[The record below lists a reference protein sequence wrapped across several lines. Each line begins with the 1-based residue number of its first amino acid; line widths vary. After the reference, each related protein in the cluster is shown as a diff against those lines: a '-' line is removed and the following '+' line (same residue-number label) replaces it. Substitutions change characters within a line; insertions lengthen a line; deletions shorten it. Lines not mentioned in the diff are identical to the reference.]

1 MNQHGQN
8 FKYDE
13 IICQSEY
20 ILAFHY
26 KAELPTMGGGY
37 LKSKFYVTGKEIIP
51 DLSDSCQKVT
61 FPNDIHIVN
70 MLKWIA
76 IHLQFRMSIQWSKL
90 NPVLYMLGDA
100 GHGFLWTES
109 KEMRLDQSTERKNK
123 LKKGIVAPFQG
134 CWPVIGSY
142 FSQQSCCQLAQ
153 TRSCMNSP
161 REKNNLKVP
170 LCVMKKVSKCVV
182 WTDKKQAKRLANDT

>member
-1 MNQHGQN
+1 
-8 FKYDE
+8 
-13 IICQSEY
+13 
-20 ILAFHY
+20 
-26 KAELPTMGGGY
+26 
-37 LKSKFYVTGKEIIP
+37 
-51 DLSDSCQKVT
+51 
-61 FPNDIHIVN
+61 
-70 MLKWIA
+70 
-76 IHLQFRMSIQWSKL
+76 
-90 NPVLYMLGDA
+90 
-100 GHGFLWTES
+100 
-109 KEMRLDQSTERKNK
+109 MRLDQSTERKNK